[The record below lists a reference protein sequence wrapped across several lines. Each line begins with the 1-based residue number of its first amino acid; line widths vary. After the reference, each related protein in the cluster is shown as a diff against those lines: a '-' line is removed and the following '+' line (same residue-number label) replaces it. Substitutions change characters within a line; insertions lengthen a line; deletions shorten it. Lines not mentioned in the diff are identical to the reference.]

1 MLYIKHGL
9 LTNNNL
15 SLGMSNKQLLQKII
29 GNQGQML
36 TDLSTLKNDVSALI
50 ADQTKKPLKMKVR
63 IMIDT
68 VL

>member
-1 MLYIKHGL
+1 
-9 LTNNNL
+9 
-15 SLGMSNKQLLQKII
+15 MSDKELLQKII
-29 GNQGQML
+29 DNQGQML

-50 ADQTKKPLKMKVR
+50 ADQTNKPLKMKVR